1 MDISKKVSY
10 IKGLADGLEL
20 DKESKEGK
28 VIAAILD
35 VLDDMADTIT
45 EMAEE
50 MDAISEDLGDV
61 EDIVY
66 DDEDDDDDCC
76 CCDDDDCCD
85 DDCCCCDDDEFE
97 AECPS
102 CGEDVV
108 ISDEALDAG
117 YVVCPKCGEKLEFEF
132 EDDDEDEE

>member
-1 MDISKKVSY
+1 MDISKKVAY

-28 VIAAILD
+28 IIAAMLD
-35 VLDDMADTIT
+35 VLEEMADTVT

-50 MDAISEDLGDV
+50 MDAISEDLSDV

-66 DDEDDDDDCC
+66 DEWDDDDCC
-76 CCDDDDCCD
+76 CCDDDD
-85 DDCCCCDDDEFE
+85 DDCCCCGDDDEEFE

-102 CGEDVV
+102 CGEDIV

-132 EDDDEDEE
+132 EDDEEEE